1 MHRILVMATLASAIF
16 VVADQFALGA
26 TLMGTGTMRC
36 GEWTRLR
43 TFSDNQTG
51 HVKELASLHLL
62 EAWVDGFVSGMNL
75 AGTERDWSD
84 FLSSKP
90 KSDALYAMVDTY
102 CRHNGIDSIADAAA
116 DTVKELKK
124 RAQR

>member
-1 MHRILVMATLASAIF
+1 MHRILVMVTLASAIF
-16 VVADQFALGA
+16 VTADHAFGA
-26 TLMGTGTMRC
+26 SLMGTGTMRC

-51 HVKELASLHLL
+51 HIKELASLHQV